1 MAKKVSDK
9 QIEGIKAHAEQKNK
23 ETIEKVNKAIEKL
36 KRSKTKSIN
45 FDSVAKEAGIS
56 RATLYNNPQLKE
68 RILSLRAVKKGVP
81 DNNIMAIK
89 KEKFQLLEEKVVKL
103 LEEAR
108 RLKEDKKKLIFQL
121 VQMEELKEENQRL
134 KKLLENKK

>member
-1 MAKKVSDK
+1 MTKKVSDK

-56 RATLYNNPQLKE
+56 RATLYNNSQLKE

-81 DNNIMAIK
+81 DNNIVAIK
-89 KEKFQLLEEKVVKL
+89 KEKIQLLEEKVVKL

-108 RLKEDKKKLIFQL
+108 RLKEDKKKLIVQL

-134 KKLLENKK
+134 KKQLEIKK